1 MMKRLIFSG
10 VSLIVLGLHHGC
22 GQPNEFQAPPPP
34 PVTVTTPEQRDV
46 TMYAEFTGRLEAR
59 ENVEI
64 RARVQGFLE
73 TVDFEEGEV
82 VEEGALL
89 FTIEPERYEAERD
102 QALAEVE
109 KAKAELELAEITL
122 QRSETALEKGGIS
135 EIELLDAK
143 AKRDVAAALLNAAEV
158 AVGETELELS
168 YTKITAPIEG
178 RTSRKLVSEGN
189 LVGGGEATLLTTLV
203 DDDPIHAYFT
213 INERDLLIFLK
224 DRDRPSPDTPRE
236 QRREVTLRLTDGSE
250 YPETG
255 RVDFADNRIDPRTG
269 SLQVRAVFP
278 NEDGVL
284 YPGLFC
290 RVKIPIETQRA
301 ILVPEVAVQRDLAS
315 SFLLVVDGT
324 GTVQRRDVELGL
336 LEGRQR
342 VITSGLEADERVIVA
357 GLQRAREGVKVDPKE
372 AGAEGAESPADGGPE
387 EGDGGAGEPAGDD
400 EAPGTDE
407 QGGG

>member
-64 RARVQGFLE
+64 RARVRGFLE

-250 YPETG
+250 HVQPVLHLAGPIFAGVLSIVIVMLGAVALGRLPVARYPEIAPPTIVVRRRTPG
-255 RVDFADNRIDPRTG
+255 RRGDD
-269 SLQVRAVFP
+269 
-278 NEDGVL
+278 
-284 YPGLFC
+284 
-290 RVKIPIETQRA
+290 
-301 ILVPEVAVQRDLAS
+301 
-315 SFLLVVDGT
+315 
-324 GTVQRRDVELGL
+324 RRDVATPIEQEVNGV
-336 LEGRQR
+336 EGM
-342 VITSGLEADERVIVA
+342 IYMTSTSSSDGTMALTVTFETAWTWTWPTCWCRTAWRWPSRGCRRRCGGWASRSRSVERHHCCWSTC
-357 GLQRAREGVKVDPKE
+357 
-372 AGAEGAESPADGGPE
+372 SPMTAS
-387 EGDGGAGEPAGDD
+387 
-400 EAPGTDE
+400 TTRSS
-407 QGGG
+407 